1 MRTSLSHRCAR
12 FLDARD
18 MLRRAFPF
26 AHAQMIPIC
35 AGMAA
40 GQDRPWD
47 AGRLYACRDL
57 IQEKT
62 GFLAV
67 FKVYCIPDA
76 VFGDLRFGTVWNRD
90 SVQREK
96 AFVFGH
102 SLQFSDGYVIAFV
115 NAPDSLS
122 VFCQQA
128 IQFWKQ

>member
-18 MLRRAFPF
+18 MLRQAFPF

-40 GQDRPWD
+40 GQNRPWD

-62 GFLAV
+62 GL
-67 FKVYCIPDA
+67 
-76 VFGDLRFGTVWNRD
+76 
-90 SVQREK
+90 
-96 AFVFGH
+96 
-102 SLQFSDGYVIAFV
+102 FSMMRA
-115 NAPDSLS
+115 N
-122 VFCQQA
+122 
-128 IQFWKQ
+128 WKIYFTQ